1 MEADVQS
8 DHRQNQKQS
17 LIQQNIT
24 IKLKLSKIIIFNSL
38 GVL

>member
-8 DHRQNQKQS
+8 DHRQNQKQGQ
-17 LIQQNIT
+17 IQQNIT
-24 IKLKLSKIIIFNSL
+24 IKLKLFKIIIFNSL